1 MDSESSEDRRIQ
13 ELWQGQQTEGFRMS
27 VEQVRMSAGKF
38 QRKIGWR
45 NVREYAAALFVVI
58 FFGFQFIR
66 AGDLLARIGLG
77 TVIASMF
84 YIVWVLHSKG
94 SARAL
99 PKDAGLAS
107 CVQFQRREL
116 ERQRDLVGSV
126 WRWYLGPMI
135 PGLAI
140 LIVAFGRANPS
151 HLKHPSI
158 LIALEAIVFGATFL
172 GIAKLNSR
180 AARRLQKRIDE
191 LENLELDD
199 RGRPQ

>member
-1 MDSESSEDRRIQ
+1 MDSESPEDRRIQ

-27 VEQVRMSAGKF
+27 VEQIRMSAGKF

-45 NVREYAAALFVVI
+45 NAREYAAALFVVI
-58 FFGFQFIR
+58 FFGFQFVR
-66 AGDLLARIGLG
+66 AGDLLARIGFG

-94 SARAL
+94 STRAL

-116 ERQRDLVGSV
+116 ERQRDLVSSV

-140 LIVAFGRANPS
+140 LILAFGRANPN

-180 AARRLQKRIDE
+180 AAQRLQKRIDE
-191 LENLELDD
+191 LEKLELDD
-199 RGRPQ
+199 RGRPK